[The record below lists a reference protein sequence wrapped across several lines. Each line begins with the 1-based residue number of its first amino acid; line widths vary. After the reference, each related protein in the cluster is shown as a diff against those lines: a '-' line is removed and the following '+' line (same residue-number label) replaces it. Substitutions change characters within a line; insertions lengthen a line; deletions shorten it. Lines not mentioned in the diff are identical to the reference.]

1 MLPFQG
7 SNAAWRS
14 LEKMVSLLENQSE
27 TRLPVMTGKVT
38 EMSKK
43 NQNSVQKLF
52 LRSVSSQVSYKKIF

>member
-1 MLPFQG
+1 MLDFQG
-7 SNAAWRS
+7 SNAAWKL

-43 NQNSVQKLF
+43 NQNSVRRLF
-52 LRSVSSQVSYKKIF
+52 LRSVSSQVSYK

>member
-1 MLPFQG
+1 MLDFQG
-7 SNAAWRS
+7 SNAAWKL

-43 NQNSVQKLF
+43 NRNSVRRLF
-52 LRSVSSQVSYKKIF
+52 LRSVSSQVSYK